1 MRRSS
6 PISKRH
12 CARSIG
18 MREEAARPAELDAVR
33 RNEMGFRRGI
43 GRVLG
48 LGIAALIRAYQL
60 IVAPILPPSCRFY
73 PSCSYYAAE
82 AVELHGPWRG
92 LVLAL
97 RRLLRCH
104 PWGGSGY
111 DPVPP
116 VPSR

>member
-1 MRRSS
+1 MGFRSGAGS
-6 PISKRH
+6 RASKA
-12 CARSIG
+12 CA
-18 MREEAARPAELDAVR
+18 DAVR
-33 RNEMGFRRGI
+33 RSKASPRGRI
-43 GRVLG
+43 LALG
-48 LGIAALIRAYQL
+48 LSALIRAYQL

-73 PSCSYYAAE
+73 PSCSHYAAE
-82 AVELHGPWRG
+82 AVERHGPWRG